1 MRFSVNLTKISKI
14 ALLKFSAII
23 YGNRLKRISKKK
35 EKKKKKG
42 DSNIQPSHSKLELKR
57 IIIKNVKPNLQN
69 AIRKKSLS
77 KTIPV

>member
-14 ALLKFSAII
+14 ALLKFSVII
-23 YGNRLKRISKKK
+23 YGNRLKRISKK

-42 DSNIQPSHSKLELKR
+42 DSYIQPSHSKLELKR